1 MATDK
6 KSRIVIVGAGVFGL
20 SIAHQLASEG
30 YKDVVVLDRHMPP
43 VPNGSSTDIS
53 RVVRFDYA
61 DTDYLDIA
69 YEAYQKWSK
78 LPRYK
83 GIYYSGP
90 YILTGNT
97 SSHGQAWIRNTST
110 ALQSRGMPWSK
121 IDSVQDAKK
130 AYPVLSGPLGG
141 DPFNG
146 YMNLQAGWADA
157 SKATAQLRDDCLEL
171 GVSFICGP
179 RGTVVGLDYTSNN
192 GDRAKSIKA
201 VKTLAGTR
209 VEGDHFVLSVG
220 AWISN
225 LVPMYNSA
233 LATGQVLG
241 YVRLT
246 PEEMVKYK
254 DLPIYANASTGWFN
268 FPPHEDTQMLKFA
281 VHGWGYTRAL
291 DAKETSILGSKASSS
306 PPLIPPRVRT
316 DYVPVDAEER
326 LRAGLREM
334 LPELGDR
341 AFEKAA
347 MCWYTDTPTG
357 DFIMDSHPDFTNV
370 FIAGGGSGH
379 GFKFLPVL
387 GKYLG
392 LAWNNQ
398 LTPHLKNKWRFR
410 TEYEHREDAFW
421 GDGSRGGPQRRELDS
436 REKAKL

>member
-1 MATDK
+1 MK
-6 KSRIVIVGAGVFGL
+6 V
-20 SIAHQLASEG
+20 Q
-30 YKDVVVLDRHMPP
+30 
-43 VPNGSSTDIS
+43 VPDGSSTDIS

-61 DTDYLDIA
+61 DADYLDIA

-78 LPRYK
+78 QPRYK
-83 GIYYSGP
+83 GIYHNAP

-97 SSHGQAWIRNTST
+97 SSHGQAWIKKTSA

-121 IDSVQDAKK
+121 IDSVREARDK
-130 AYPVLSGPLGG
+130 YPVLSGPLGG

-146 YMNLQAGWADA
+146 YLNLQAGWVDA
-157 SKATAQLRDDCLEL
+157 GKATAQLRDDCLEA
-171 GVSFICGP
+171 GVSFICGL
-179 RGTVVGLDYTSNN
+179 RGTVVGLEYGSSN
-192 GDRAKSIKA
+192 DRNSDGSKKSIKA
-201 VKTLAGTR
+201 VKTLAGTT
-209 VEGDHFVLSVG
+209 VEGNHFVLSVG

-225 LVPMYNSA
+225 HVPMYNSA
-233 LATGQVLG
+233 LATAQVLG

-268 FPPHEDTQMLKFA
+268 FPPHEETQMLKFA

-291 DAKETSILGSKASSS
+291 DAEEKRILGDKASSS
-306 PPLIPPRVRT
+306 PPLNPPRVRT
-316 DYVPVDAEER
+316 DYVPVDAEQR

-370 FIAGGGSGH
+370 FIAGGGSGQYV
-379 GFKFLPVL
+379 FFTF
-387 GKYLG
+387 
-392 LAWNNQ
+392 NI
-398 LTPHLKNKWRFR
+398 R
-410 TEYEHREDAFW
+410 
-421 GDGSRGGPQRRELDS
+421 
-436 REKAKL
+436 